1 MDDVDDDEG
10 RNGLGWMFHGFL
22 LFVTFVAGF
31 MSGMLS
37 DGTAETI
44 NGFKASN
51 RTSMRSAAPQPS
63 GTDASATAA
72 MTATSPPT
80 TTDPVV
86 PMPGGTVEWN
96 ISVAPGTQITE
107 LAVLG
112 GRVEVPTRLRFY
124 ALARGAAPSLTASVW
139 VDKGGDAAISLPAGY
154 YRVGSVSLRE
164 GVAWDKRAGDEK
176 YLSKPLRI
184 EILDPDQKG
193 PTLTIDGEGGLKSS
207 SVLES
212 AKRIVPTRRRRRDAP
227 EYEGLGTTS
236 EDSTTGTYG

>member
-1 MDDVDDDEG
+1 MDDIDDEG
-10 RNGLGWMFHGFL
+10 RNGLGWVFHGFL

-51 RTSMRSAAPQPS
+51 RASVRNMTPQTS
-63 GTDASATAA
+63 GTGAPADTAIA
-72 MTATSPPT
+72 ATSPPT

-107 LAVLG
+107 LRILG
-112 GRVEVPTRLRFY
+112 GKVEVPTRLRFY

-139 VDKGGDAAISLPAGY
+139 VDKGGDAAVSLPAGY

-164 GVAWDKRAGDEK
+164 GMAWNKRAGDEN

-193 PTLTIDGEGGLKSS
+193 PTLTIDDKGGLKST

-212 AKRIVPTRRRRRDAP
+212 AKRIVPTQRRRRSAP
-227 EYEGLGTTS
+227 EYEGLGTS
-236 EDSTTGTYG
+236 SDESSTGTYG